1 MSPAG
6 WITMLA
12 AIGGATTLFA
22 WCLWKVL
29 RTPGATE
36 HIHAP
41 PEIEPPDQRV

>member
-22 WCLWKVL
+22 WCLCKVL